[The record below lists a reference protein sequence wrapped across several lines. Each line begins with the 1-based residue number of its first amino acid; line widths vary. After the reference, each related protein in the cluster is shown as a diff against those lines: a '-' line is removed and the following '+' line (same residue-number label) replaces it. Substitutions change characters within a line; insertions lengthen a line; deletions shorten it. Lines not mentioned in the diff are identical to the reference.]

1 MPQRAT
7 FALPHDC
14 PDGQHPPRTFHMPS
28 TALLFPRPVLHV
40 PTPAPGVSQS
50 HNQQSFNNASNSFNN
65 NTTLIYLTL
74 GTRDLL
80 DACNWLYAEHLR
92 VTCDEVWS
100 PGSEGQQ
107 RRGLRSIYGRM
118 FAVEPKPMR
127 EEDDEV
133 PAVATGPGDPS
144 RKTRTPILTL
154 VAQHPRLAI
163 LGPPGGGKSTVL
175 RHLALSRAV
184 ASDESLRNPVPTDAD
199 ADAEVDAD
207 ADANAPGESAAS
219 DEAAALAQAEA
230 DAWGQ
235 LNAFVPVWMELRTM
249 TPPMP
254 AQARK
259 PEPAALPW
267 MLDLHL
273 SALRET
279 LQKRASQ
286 IVPGNA
292 EALAANQ
299 RAIARIDSELRQAY
313 REGRILFL
321 LDGLDEMTVTSRGT
335 LATLHEGIRQLAT
348 AVPPGATHAP
358 PNRLVVTCRERTW
371 FDGWAMTD
379 WTTQRGL
386 KGHVST
392 LDGFSPD
399 DRRAFLHA
407 WFGPD
412 MGNVANDVARHLE
425 QPPRDP
431 LGRLARM
438 ASVPLNLTMIA
449 WLVER
454 RARRAR
460 ESGAGDGAAVADD
473 GSLLPPSRAAIY
485 EQVVDAILWEIDD
498 KKDFGSQGE
507 RTLVGLIGDAPG
519 HRSAFV
525 ACLAGAAF
533 ERLKTKDAP
542 EWSETDLV
550 EPIARRVADASGV
563 CMEDARP
570 DAFAVLRTLQCRAGI
585 LRLEKEG
592 EGGQRRYR
600 FVHRSFLEFFVALH
614 LVRPAAGLGD
624 DFEVRARD
632 FLQGRS
638 RLKDTEVTRERTWE
652 PLRLAAGYLSVP
664 EAEQRTL
671 LTPKAPRDPN
681 PVARL
686 VRDLCPAI
694 MPPPNPYDVWLAGE
708 LAIEAGIPRDHVHL
722 PLRPALF
729 DVMTRR
735 EGLTEPSRAAVGRVL
750 GQLGDPRPGVDP
762 GMPGRGRKQFFKW
775 SEEIR
780 PGTFVMGGD
789 PYAWVGFETGFE
801 TGVDPVPRKIP
812 SAYRIARYPVTN
824 AQYDCFENSPYFR
837 ENASKQGWR
846 KRDRSNAGFLSPNQP
861 VVNVDW
867 RHAMGFCKWVNSLDL
882 SAKELGLPESCGW
895 DGWTVCLPSEAEW
908 ELAARGPE
916 ERWLPW
922 LSRTARNKTAPK
934 AEKQSSQGYCNWYGS
949 QVNATSPVGMYPNG
963 ASWCGAED
971 MIGNVWEWTRTRWR
985 KFPDRSEDADIR
997 DEDGSGMRVLR
1008 GGSWG
1013 FGVPESLRC
1022 ATRFGLGP
1030 GRSIHDF
1037 GFRVAVVCL
1046 SACGG

>member
-1 MPQRAT
+1 MT
-7 FALPHDC
+7 
-14 PDGQHPPRTFHMPS
+14 S
-28 TALLFPRPVLHV
+28 TALLFLRPVLHV

-65 NTTLIYLTL
+65 NTTHIYLTL
-74 GTRDLL
+74 GTLDLL

-100 PGSEGQQ
+100 PGSEGQP

-133 PAVATGPGDPS
+133 PAVATGQGDPS

-184 ASDESLRNPVPTDAD
+184 ASDESLRNPASTDAD

-207 ADANAPGESAAS
+207 ADADAPGEPAAS

-230 DAWGQ
+230 DAWGR

-249 TPPMP
+249 TPPTSAP
-254 AQARK
+254 ARK
-259 PEPAALPW
+259 SELGALPW
-267 MLDLHL
+267 MLDQHL

-286 IVPGNA
+286 IVPGNG

-299 RAIARIDSELRQAY
+299 RAIARIDSELRLAY

-335 LATLHEGIRQLAT
+335 LATLHEGIRQLAA

-498 KKDFGSQGE
+498 GKNLGE
-507 RTLVGLIGDAPG
+507 EGQRTLVGLIGDAPG

-533 ERLKTKDAP
+533 ERLKTEDAP

-550 EPIARRVADASGV
+550 EPIARCVAHASGV
-563 CMEDARP
+563 CMEDARL
-570 DAFAVLRTLQCRAGI
+570 DALAVLRTLQCRAGI

-624 DFEVRARD
+624 DFESRARD
-632 FLQGRS
+632 FLEGRA

-694 MPPPNPYDVWLAGE
+694 MPPPKPYDVWLAGE
-708 LAIEAGIPRDHVHL
+708 LAIEAGIPRDHVHP
-722 PLRPALF
+722 PLRPALI

-735 EGLTEPSRAAVGRVL
+735 EGLPEPSRAAVGRVL

-762 GMPGRGRKQFFKW
+762 GMPRRGGKQFFKW

-789 PYAWVGFETGFE
+789 PHAWDGGHVVQPTIQR
-801 TGVDPVPRKIP
+801 P
-812 SAYRIARYPVTN
+812 YRIACYPVTN
-824 AQYDCFENSPYFR
+824 AQYDCFENSPYFGQ
-837 ENASKQGWR
+837 NASKQGWR
-846 KRDRSNAGFLSPNQP
+846 KRGRSDVRFLSPNQP
-861 VVNVDW
+861 VINVDW
-867 RHAMGFCKWVNSLDL
+867 HHAMGFCEWVNELGL
-882 SAKELGLPESCGW
+882 SAEELGLPETCGGQRW
-895 DGWTVCLPSEAEW
+895 SVRLPSESEW
-908 ELAARGPE
+908 ERAARGPE
-916 ERWLPW
+916 GRWLPW
-922 LSRTARNKTAPK
+922 LPRTEEDKPTPK
-934 AEKQSSQGYCNWYGS
+934 AEEQSLQGYCNWDGS
-949 QVNATSPVGMYPNG
+949 QVNATSPVGMYLNG
-963 ASWCGAED
+963 ASQYGAQD
-971 MIGNVWEWTRTRWR
+971 MIGNVWEWTRTPWS
-985 KFPDRSEDADIR
+985 KLPDPSEDADIR
-997 DEDGSGMRVLR
+997 EVDGDRWRVLR

-1013 FGVPESLRC
+1013 GDDPEYLRC
-1022 ATRFGLGP
+1022 AARSGLDP
-1030 GRSIHDF
+1030 GYSDVNF

-1046 SACGG
+1046 SASGG